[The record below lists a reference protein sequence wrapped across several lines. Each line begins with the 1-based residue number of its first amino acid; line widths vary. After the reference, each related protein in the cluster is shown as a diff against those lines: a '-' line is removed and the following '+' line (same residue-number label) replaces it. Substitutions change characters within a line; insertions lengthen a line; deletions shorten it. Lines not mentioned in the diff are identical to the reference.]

1 MTSISE
7 LTTLLNQAA
16 TALPKQGSI
25 KDEER
30 NAIFSAYENLRQ
42 QIETPIDA
50 AVRVL
55 FGVSLYTTELS
66 NNI

>member
-1 MTSISE
+1 MASLSE
-7 LTTLLNQAA
+7 LTALLNQAA
-16 TALPKQGSI
+16 AVLPKQGSI

-30 NAIFSAYENLRQ
+30 NAFFSAYENLRQ

-55 FGVSLYTTELS
+55 FGVSLYISSLF
-66 NNI
+66 IRH